1 MNHLSM
7 IKARLQKEQRLSE
20 AQRLMAKAYRGV
32 AYTDAHHGRP
42 ETRKPSDLTYR
53 GIRYSV

>member
-7 IKARLQKEQRLSE
+7 IKAALIKKQRLQD
-20 AQRLMAKAYRGV
+20 AQQLMAKAYRGV

-42 ETRKPSDLTYR
+42 EPKRSTDLKYR
-53 GIRYSV
+53 GLPYSV

>member
-7 IKARLQKEQRLSE
+7 IKQAIVKKQRLSQ

-42 ETRKPSDLTYR
+42 EPQRSTDLKYR
-53 GIRYSV
+53 GLRYSV